1 MYTVLTTQEFDR
13 WLSRMRD
20 AKGKARILARVRSA
34 ELGNLGDTAPV
45 GNGISEMRVHFGP
58 GYRVYFK
65 IRGKALILL
74 LLGGSKATQ
83 ARDIQKAKELAISVE
98 E

>member
-1 MYTVLTTQEFDR
+1 
-13 WLSRMRD
+13 
-20 AKGKARILARVRSA
+20 
-34 ELGNLGDTAPV
+34 
-45 GNGISEMRVHFGP
+45 MRVHYGP

-65 IRGKALILL
+65 RRGKVLILL

-83 ARDIQKAKELAISVE
+83 ARDIQKAKELAISIE

>member
-20 AKGKARILARVRSA
+20 AKGKARIVARIRSA

-45 GNGISEMRVHFGP
+45 GNGISEMRVHYGP

-65 IRGKALILL
+65 RRGKVLILL

-83 ARDIQKAKELAISVE
+83 SRDIQKAKELAISIE

>member
-1 MYTVLTTQEFDR
+1 MYTVITTQEFDR
-13 WLSRMRD
+13 WLSRLRD
-20 AKGKARILARVRSA
+20 AREKARIVARIRSA

-45 GNGISEMRVHFGP
+45 GNGISEMRVHYGP

-65 IRGKALILL
+65 IRGKSLILL

-83 ARDIQKAKELAISVE
+83 ARDIRKAKELAISVE

>member
-20 AKGKARILARVRSA
+20 AKGKARIVARIRSA
-34 ELGNLGDTAPV
+34 ELGNLGDTATV
-45 GNGISEMRVHFGP
+45 GNGISEMRVHCGP

-65 IRGKALILL
+65 RRGKVLILL

-83 ARDIQKAKELAISVE
+83 ARDIQKAKELAISIE

>member
-1 MYTVLTTQEFDR
+1 MYTVLRTEEFDR

-20 AKGKARILARVRSA
+20 AKGKARIVARIRSA

-45 GNGISEMRVHFGP
+45 GNSISEMRIHFGP

-65 IRGKALILL
+65 IKGKALILL
-74 LLGGSKATQ
+74 LLGGSKASQ
-83 ARDIQKAKELAISVE
+83 KRDIRKAKELAISVE

>member
-83 ARDIQKAKELAISVE
+83 ARDIRKAKELAISVE

>member
-13 WLSRMRD
+13 WLSRLRD
-20 AKGKARILARVRSA
+20 KRGKARIVARIRSA

-45 GNGISEMRVHFGP
+45 GNGVSEMRVHYGP

-65 IRGKALILL
+65 KRGKALILL

-83 ARDIQKAKELAISVE
+83 DRDIQKAKELAISVE

>member
-1 MYTVLTTQEFDR
+1 
-13 WLSRMRD
+13 MRD
-20 AKGKARILARVRSA
+20 ARGKARIAARIRSA
-34 ELGNLGDTAPV
+34 ELGNLGDTAAV
-45 GNGISEMRVHFGP
+45 GSGISEMRVHFGP

-65 IRGKALILL
+65 VRGKTLILL

-83 ARDIQKAKELAISVE
+83 DRDIRKAKEIAISLE